1 MIVYVNKIIE
11 APFETLADLINIF
24 EENSYAGVYLGI
36 RDGKKLAT
44 IEAKR
49 KVRGINGWIASY
61 GIEGGKYVK
70 VESKATAPSQ
80 FKTFDSGIN
89 YHVETHN

>member
-44 IEAKR
+44 I
-49 KVRGINGWIASY
+49 
-61 GIEGGKYVK
+61 
-70 VESKATAPSQ
+70 KA
-80 FKTFDSGIN
+80 IC
-89 YHVETHN
+89 